1 MVGMDKGK
9 GKGEGRVKG
18 TKKDGG
24 DEGAAAKPRQELGG
38 MTEREVRAVVE
49 REAGDAKNVMSQFR
63 QQIADVRAQL
73 GSARAEVSAGAR
85 PTAGGV
91 SYLELK
97 LQLLLSYCTHLAF
110 YLVLKAEGSPIAGHP
125 VIEKLVE
132 ARTYM
137 EKLRPMD
144 AKLKY
149 QMDKLL
155 KTTPAGGEDAAAAD
169 ALKFKPNPG
178 ALQLPEFGEERA
190 GDEAGENAA
199 IHAGGGGGVGGDDEP
214 EAKPGIYR
222 PPRINAMHFEDK
234 AEAKK
239 RREREKSA
247 RKAAKSDIVM
257 ALREEFDDSPMEVCV
272 CVCVCVCVYT
282 HSHIYISCVHMYT
295 YTHTHTHKHTH
306 THTHTHTHIIGVAP
320 RAQLGRRRGNQAPHA
335 VRGGELFA
343 PQRDQ
348 GR

>member
-1 MVGMDKGK
+1 MDTRHVQRMVTDKGK
-9 GKGEGRVKG
+9 GKGEARDKG
-18 TKKDGG
+18 SKKDGG
-24 DEGAAAKPRQELGG
+24 DEGAAAQPRQKLGG

-110 YLVLKAEGSPIAGHP
+110 YLMLKAEGAPIAGHP

-137 EKLRPMD
+137 EKLRPLD

-190 GDEAGENAA
+190 GDEAGGNAV
-199 IHAGGGGGVGGDDEP
+199 IHAGGGGDDDEP

-257 ALREEFDDSPMEVCV
+257 ALREEFDDAPMEVYV
-272 CVCVCVCVYT
+272 CVYVCVYT
-282 HSHIYISCVHMYT
+282 HSLTHRQ
-295 YTHTHTHKHTH
+295 THTHTHVCVCVFMYVCIYIHTYIYVYDRSR
-306 THTHTHTHIIGVAP
+306 TMCATWRTTRKSSTARGT
-320 RAQLGRRRGNQAPHA
+320 RRRTFCAST
-335 VRGGELFA
+335 
-343 PQRDQ
+343 
-348 GR
+348 